1 MAPPPGSWALGE
13 PSPEHEMAAVTAELE
28 NGLGQ
33 AFYDIPPPVPREEFV
48 AGPFPD
54 AQGELPFQAWLGEE
68 DYDAWAFRPPPP
80 PPSSSTCFYDEP
92 ALAAGGMMWNIGFY
106 DDMVPPP
113 FPPQQHE
120 RLHPVDRTY
129 FEL

>member
-80 PPSSSTCFYDEP
+80 PPSSTCFYDEP
-92 ALAAGGMMWNIGFY
+92 ALAAGGMIWNIGFY